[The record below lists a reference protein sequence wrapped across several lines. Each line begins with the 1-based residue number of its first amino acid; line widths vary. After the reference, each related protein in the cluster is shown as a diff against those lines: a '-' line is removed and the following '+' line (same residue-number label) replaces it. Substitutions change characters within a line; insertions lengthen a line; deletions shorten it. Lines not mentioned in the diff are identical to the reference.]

1 MRCVGFSLGLLL
13 LSGCA
18 ESDGRQPLTGRVT
31 FQGQPL
37 DLASIDFTRADPS
50 DPTVHS
56 GAIIQNGQ
64 FNIPRGSGVPPG
76 RYRVVI
82 SAGAP
87 PTAPAVQAAPG
98 AEARKPAP
106 GPNPFQA
113 RERIP
118 TRYNEASELFIEVT
132 RGGPNH
138 FEFAL
143 TEK

>member
-1 MRCVGFSLGLLL
+1 MRCVGPSVLLL
-13 LSGCA
+13 LFVGCA
-18 ESDGRQPLTGRVT
+18 ESDGRQPLAGSVT

-37 DLASIDFTRADPS
+37 DLASIDFTRTDPS
-50 DPTVHS
+50 NPPVHS
-56 GAIIQNGQ
+56 GAIIQNGK
-64 FNIPRGSGVPPG
+64 FAIPREASVPPG

-87 PTAPAVQAAPG
+87 PSTATDQVAPG
-98 AEARKPAP
+98 AESRTKSA
-106 GPNPFQA
+106 GVNPFQA

-118 TRYNEASELFIEVT
+118 PRYNEASELFVEVT